1 MKLFQRC
8 FNGLALLMLSALGCT
23 AFAQQS
29 VTLSGRLVDELTG
42 RPVSTAIYTVGQDVR
57 TRGVNSGGRFN
68 ILDVMPPEVSV
79 KFSAQGYKARER
91 TFQVGSDIQQDVGD
105 ISLQRIVATRLP
117 DLAIAGF
124 DVSTVS
130 TDADSLAIS

>member
-1 MKLFQRC
+1 MSNNLHAVLCCKNRDLVSNTKLQNAVWRDEGVMKLFQRY
-8 FNGLALLMLSALGCT
+8 FSGLALLMLSALGCT

-68 ILDVMPPEVSV
+68 ILDVTPPEVSV
-79 KFSAQGYKARER
+79 KFSAQGYKAREPWLHLR
-91 TFQVGSDIQQDVGD
+91 ACLFPRQQ
-105 ISLQRIVATRLP
+105 
-117 DLAIAGF
+117 
-124 DVSTVS
+124 
-130 TDADSLAIS
+130 

>member
-79 KFSAQGYKARER
+79 KDG
-91 TFQVGSDIQQDVGD
+91 
-105 ISLQRIVATRLP
+105 LNN
-117 DLAIAGF
+117 
-124 DVSTVS
+124 
-130 TDADSLAIS
+130 